1 MKRNLK
7 FYIWNYVLPSDWTLI
22 IGLSTYNWK
31 LMPEQVWTFWP
42 VCLAKKN
49 VHNYSTAL
57 MKEVYFSKWTLRFH
71 EKKWNQRYFR
81 KRILFPESL
90 LAIREGNVR
99 CDFTQNRNQRYSVSG
114 VTVGYKGSRKGQL
127 ISKCLFGVIVLTK
140 KPTKVL

>member
-57 MKEVYFSKWTLRFH
+57 IKEVYFNYLYGNHWTRH
-71 EKKWNQRYFR
+71 GKR
-81 KRILFPESL
+81 KNSL
-90 LAIREGNVR
+90 YNSDLIQFE
-99 CDFTQNRNQRYSVSG
+99 VSFMNICG
-114 VTVGYKGSRKGQL
+114 FLSPF
-127 ISKCLFGVIVLTK
+127 ILTK
-140 KPTKVL
+140 SALRYYNNRWKWWKLNDFNVWC